1 MLKPFSPQ
9 APLLIQQPSES
20 PGYLK
25 DTNWPGATSCAISH
39 IRGLIQAATEGYER
53 ALVFEDDAVIP
64 TSISLKRGWCDGCK
78 GQLCHCPSAWVHCVE
93 EAVALLE
100 RTPKLDLLYLG
111 VGEEFEPPGPS
122 EGLLPADDCSDSDDD
137 LGGVTQLGYMWCAEA
152 ILYSRIDS
160 TCEDV
165 LSLALH
171 ERIWAQD
178 ETVPHLYSARPWNP
192 RFTESLRRAGF
203 QRQWIAGVPSGEIED
218 GWVQQLEYFKEEL
231 DGALGNAWRSSNSS
245 EL

>member
-1 MLKPFSPQ
+1 MS
-9 APLLIQQPSES
+9 
-20 PGYLK
+20 
-25 DTNWPGATSCAISH
+25 
-39 IRGLIQAATEGYER
+39 
-53 ALVFEDDAVIP
+53 
-64 TSISLKRGWCDGCK
+64 
-78 GQLCHCPSAWVHCVE
+78 
-93 EAVALLE
+93 
-100 RTPKLDLLYLG
+100 
-111 VGEEFEPPGPS
+111 
-122 EGLLPADDCSDSDDD
+122 
-137 LGGVTQLGYMWCAEA
+137 VTQLGYMWCAEA
-152 ILYSRIDS
+152 ILYSRS
-160 TCEDV
+160 ALEDV

-192 RFTESLRRAGF
+192 RFMESLRRAGF